1 MYAVVLLFLLGVSA
15 LLRLLIMLSASARC
29 MGCTSARTMVVL
41 GSGETPVFVQQTA
54 SLCGVIG
61 SAAPDSGWP

>member
-1 MYAVVLLFLLGVSA
+1 MYMIILLILVVVSA

-41 GSGETPVFVQQTA
+41 GSGETPVYVQQA
-54 SLCGVIG
+54 SGA
-61 SAAPDSGWP
+61 SAADWLGTRT